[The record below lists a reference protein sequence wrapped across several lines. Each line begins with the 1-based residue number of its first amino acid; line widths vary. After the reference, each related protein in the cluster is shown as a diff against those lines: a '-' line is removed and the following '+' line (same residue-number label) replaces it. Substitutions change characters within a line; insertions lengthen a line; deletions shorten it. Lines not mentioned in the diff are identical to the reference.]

1 MFAPLRRVEVPALG
15 LEAHFSPGLSSL
27 TTALAGLE
35 LRREGEMELVI
46 SKPLIELVNVSTETW
61 PSISLQ
67 ELNIEIKS
75 VEIGDTNDKGG
86 CLRAL
91 DDDVLDILRRQNIS
105 VSSLCLSGFQLVK
118 RASGDQ
124 FYQKLLTTG
133 RVTERSQ

>member
-86 CLRAL
+86 CLR